1 MSNVQFSS
9 FVKECL
15 TKGAGSVETTDLYQ
29 AYMTFSG
36 AKSGRNNLYKYM
48 ESIEGVTRVKSLF
61 SGIMIKPSEIIKN
74 KETAENTT
82 KETIVKNT
90 AEKKEEKTMTA
101 YEEAMLELAKHKVEL
116 KARIAKEAAE
126 ENARI
131 AKEAAKENA
140 RIAKEAAEE
149 NARIAK
155 EAAEE
160 NARIAELKDRTDKEI
175 AESNARIA
183 ELKARTDK
191 EIAELKARTAK
202 ETAELKAR
210 IAEESAKEIAELKT
224 RTDKEIAQMYIDD
237 KENDRRLIREENNK
251 NRQMYLTTK
260 FNKYLDLKVYGSPAK
275 QYITEES
282 LIDVVGYDNYA
293 MTSKINI
300 KEIQE
305 DVKKVSEDVIIY
317 EAGIAKDVKAIE
329 VQKIPKLIEEIS
341 SENLKQRI
349 GKIPEIATQDENRH
363 IISQYE
369 EKKCLMKEKTSPCPA
384 MSKDKYLRP
393 ENDIKTINNEIQ
405 IKCACCSEYVA
416 LNDGA
421 CHRGHNIPKSDGGD
435 WSKEN
440 IYLICANCNL
450 SMSDSL
456 SIDEFKVKLYAEK
469 LDKYMI
475 SEKLDILKM
484 I

>member
-116 KARIAKEAAE
+116 K
-126 ENARI
+126 
-131 AKEAAKENA
+131 
-140 RIAKEAAEE
+140 
-149 NARIAK
+149 ARIAK